1 MDENEV
7 EAIGSLVE
15 RVCVKKVFCV
25 CVCGMMMLRN
35 KNHSYGLLVNE
46 KKDKDSRFEL
56 SNQMTYTHWR

>member
-1 MDENEV
+1 MDEPEV
-7 EAIGSLVE
+7 EAIESLVE

-46 KKDKDSRFEL
+46 K
-56 SNQMTYTHWR
+56 